1 MKIMILDHEIKDKSN
16 LGVPFLIKVLFKGL
30 AAKGYKPTIITSK
43 EKADNYQIQNANII
57 DIPFT
62 DIKKIVN
69 GTIAIRK
76 FGNHDLFHTH
86 TSGSHVNFDMREFNG
101 RWVATCHGS
110 DLEDAAAEFIVFVSK
125 SQMFRHCE
133 RFNSHLRS
141 KNMYLAYNCYQS
153 GLEYRSG
160 THNKLTYLGVLR
172 KDKGIHLLPEIAKL
186 AGRAIHIY
194 GPVLTYDKEYV
205 EKSLS
210 KHLGYSIHYHGP
222 IDTLDQKNKIFSE
235 AELLVHPAIFHEPF
249 GITLIESAACG
260 VPFIGFNH
268 GSLPELNIDKNLL
281 GNNVDDL
288 GEIIRQKKHKKYSP
302 EDLINYAKSF
312 SEENFV
318 RRYEAIYKDSLS
330 FTYG

>member
-1 MKIMILDHEIKDKSN
+1 MKIMILDHEIKDKSY
-16 LGVPFLIKVLFKGL
+16 LGIPFLIKVLLKGL

-43 EKADNYQIQNANII
+43 EKADNYQNQNANII

-141 KNMYLAYNCYQS
+141 KNMYLAYNCYQT
-153 GLEYRSG
+153 GLHFKTG
-160 THNKLTYLGVLR
+160 NHDKLIYLGMLR
-172 KDKGIHLLPEIAKL
+172 EDKGIHHLPEL
-186 AGRAIHIY
+186 AQKIGRAIHIY
-194 GPVLTYDKEYV
+194 GPIPINH
-205 EKSLS
+205 KSYIENSLN
-210 KHLGYSIHYHGP
+210 KHLGYSVHYHGE
-222 IDTLDQKNKIFSE
+222 IDSIDKKINLFSE
-235 AELLVHPAIFHEPF
+235 MELLIHPATFQEPF
-249 GITLIESAACG
+249 GIALVESMACG
-260 VPFIGFNH
+260 VPFVGFNT
-268 GSLPELNIDKNLL
+268 GSLPELNIDKQLL
-281 GNNVDDL
+281 GDNLNDL
-288 GEIIRQKKHKKYSP
+288 AEIVKSKKYKKYNP
-302 EDLINYAKSF
+302 ELLINHAKSF
-312 SEENFV
+312 SEENFIN
-318 RRYEAIYKDSLS
+318 RYESIYKDLLS
-330 FTYG
+330 YPYN

>member
-1 MKIMILDHEIKDKSN
+1 MNICILDHQNNDRSN
-16 LGVPFLIKVLFKGL
+16 YGVTFLIKTLLKGL
-30 AAKGYKPTIITSK
+30 AHRGYDPTVIAIK
-43 EKADNYQIQNANII
+43 EKVAEYQIKNSKVIEISANEMEMLLSGKNPISKYCKEGI
-57 DIPFT
+57 
-62 DIKKIVN
+62 
-69 GTIAIRK
+69 
-76 FGNHDLFHTH
+76 FHTH
-86 TSGSHVNFDMREFNG
+86 TSGSHVNLNLSKFHG
-101 RWVATCHGS
+101 KWVATCHGS
-110 DLEDAAAEFIVFVSK
+110 DEEDASAEFLVFVSK

-153 GLEYRSG
+153 GLEYMTG
-160 THNKLTYLGVLR
+160 THNKLIYLGVLR
-172 KDKGIHLLPEIAKL
+172 KDKGIHHLPEIAKL

-210 KHLGYSIHYHGP
+210 KHLGYSIHYHGH
-222 IDTLDQKNKIFSE
+222 IDSLEQKNKIFSE

-281 GNNVDDL
+281 GNSVDDL
-288 GEIIRQKKHKKYSP
+288 AKIIREKKHKKYTS
-302 EDLINYAKSF
+302 EELINHAKSF
-312 SEENFV
+312 TEENFV
-318 RRYEAIYKDSLS
+318 SRYEAIYKDSLS
-330 FTYG
+330 FAYS